1 MCFYCGKVSLHS
13 CPVTSLGVPIQQLQK
28 ECLRLLWLL
37 ENKLVFNKQESL
49 KLSSCQDWEWHSK
62 SPASS
67 LKTEQHS
74 LWWRVARGYSR
85 IHLITTQE
93 HRLTSSYSHTSERL
107 WEIANNAQMNN
118 FFLYMERNFE
128 QNWLSNEHVKSST
141 TFCGKDTKPFWELLS
156 VHFNMSAIKSHHNPI
171 CIMSSLLNANNYK
184 Y

>member
-118 FFLYMERNFE
+118 FFLHGEEFWAKLAE
-128 QNWLSNEHVKSST
+128 QWACEKQHYILWKGYKTFLRV
-141 TFCGKDTKPFWELLS
+141 TFCAL
-156 VHFNMSAIKSHHNPI
+156 
-171 CIMSSLLNANNYK
+171 
-184 Y
+184 